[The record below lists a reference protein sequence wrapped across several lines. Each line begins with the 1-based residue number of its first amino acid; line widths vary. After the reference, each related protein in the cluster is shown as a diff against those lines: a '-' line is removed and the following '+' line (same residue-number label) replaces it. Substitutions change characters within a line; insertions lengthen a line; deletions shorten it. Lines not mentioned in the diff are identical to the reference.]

1 MVKLNDEK
9 TLNRWSKFAETIL
22 LMAMGLMFFIIA
34 WISDEDLGNGLSY
47 AVGTVCAVYGII
59 LIGTEYLV
67 KRKPITNKSI
77 AGVVFVGLSVALFV
91 NPEAINSLLSEML
104 STITFV
110 IAALLIIYASDL
122 LFRNHK
128 MQIQIDNESAKED
141 NIDLNMIAKT
151 KTAKKKNVNTI
162 IFCFALAAV
171 LITGG
176 VLFEY
181 YFYAVG
187 IKTIDQ
193 YLLMIYG
200 VGVFVYA
207 LILFLGYYRNNKEI
221 KQAMIDEENR
231 KKEELNRANVVKE
244 DTVKVINLSD
254 LQKERRRRKA
264 AENNASSARKAK
276 ANERGE
282 ISIEDLASYE
292 ENETEKNVSKKKSS
306 SKKTSSKN
314 K

>member
-9 TLNRWSKFAETIL
+9 TLNRWTKFAETIL

-47 AVGTVCAVYGII
+47 AVGTVCAVYGFI

-77 AGVVFVGLSVALFV
+77 AGVVFIGLSVALFV

-128 MQIQIDNESAKED
+128 MQIQIDNESAKDD
-141 NIDLNMIAKT
+141 NIDLNMIAET
-151 KTAKKKNVNTI
+151 RVAKKKNVNMV
-162 IFCFALAAV
+162 IFCFVLAAI

-176 VLFEY
+176 ILFEY

-193 YLLMIYG
+193 YLLMVYG

-221 KQAMIDEENR
+221 KQSKIDEENR
-231 KKEELNRANVVKE
+231 KKAELSRANAVKE
-244 DTVKVINLSD
+244 DNVKVINLSD
-254 LQKERRRRKA
+254 LEKEQRRRKA

-292 ENETEKNVSKKKSS
+292 ESKTEKTVSKKKSS

-314 K
+314 N